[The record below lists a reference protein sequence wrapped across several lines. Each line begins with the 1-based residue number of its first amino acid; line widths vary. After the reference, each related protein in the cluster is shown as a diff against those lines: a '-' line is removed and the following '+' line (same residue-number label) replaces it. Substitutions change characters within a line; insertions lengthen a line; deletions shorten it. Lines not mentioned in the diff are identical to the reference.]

1 MRGKSLVLLFAL
13 LLQLVLYPLLLD
25 VGIRGPIPLAL
36 SVSLGP
42 LAAIYFMASDKKRLV
57 IALALG
63 IPLEVIGLIRA
74 FAPQVAVSSF
84 YAALGLG
91 FYGYAVSAIV
101 ADIISLRAINLATIS
116 DAASG
121 YLLLGIAWI
130 ALYALLEDV
139 RGGSFVHLGGTF
151 DLTYYSF
158 VILTGVGSSTVLP
171 NSALAQSLTI
181 LEAVAGVLYVAILV
195 ALLVGVYSA
204 SVSGRSR

>member
-25 VGIRGPIPLAL
+25 VGVRGPVPLAL

-42 LAAIYFMASDKKRLV
+42 IAAMYYMAGDRRRLAP
-57 IALALG
+57 ALALG
-63 IPLEVIGLIRA
+63 VPLEIVGLIRA
-74 FAPQVAVSSF
+74 FAPQIAVSSL
-84 YAALGLG
+84 YAVLGLG
-91 FYGYAVSAIV
+91 FYGYAVYAIV
-101 ADIISLRAINLATIS
+101 SDIVSLRAINLATIS

-121 YLLLGIAWI
+121 YLLLGIAWV
-130 ALYALLEDV
+130 ALYALLEDI
-139 RGGSFVHLGGTF
+139 RRGSFANVTGMF

-158 VILTGVGSSTVLP
+158 IVLTGVGTSAITPTSS
-171 NSALAQSLTI
+171 LAQSLTV
-181 LEAVAGVLYVAILV
+181 LEAIVGVLYVAILV